1 MSLLEEKLKLAKI
14 VLSKLEDGPKRWT
27 ELLKLTLAE
36 CGTPHKFQ
44 SILDFLLEKGYV
56 DRPERGLYRITDK
69 GRQFLQALNNQ

>member
-14 VLSKLEDGPKRWT
+14 VLSKLKDGPKRWT

-44 SILDFLLEKGYV
+44 AILEFLLEKGYIT
-56 DRPERGLYRITDK
+56 RPERGLYVITKK
-69 GRQFLQALNNQ
+69 GINFLHALDQE